1 LATQHQ
7 LDRFEYPPCWSGR
20 FTRPEASSLKRR
32 VVLVR
37 ISAVIEKSVQGV
49 QRPET
54 RVSQTSRSVI
64 TPTECNGRAKSLRS
78 FSRTLCSSTAPIW
91 PYFSTVLRAFFRWTI
106 KTAGGTLISSSV
118 WDKMREIDATVSI
131 LSGKQAGTPLRYVTR
146 IRNDDLLGRHV
157 RRLTVTFRKPSAGG
171 SLTSCHRVM
180 KTGDLFPVV
189 ASASSGLG
197 GV

>member
-1 LATQHQ
+1 
-7 LDRFEYPPCWSGR
+7 
-20 FTRPEASSLKRR
+20 
-32 VVLVR
+32 
-37 ISAVIEKSVQGV
+37 V
-49 QRPET
+49 QRAREIAAELFADF
-54 RVSQTSRSVI
+54 VQFHGSDLAVFLDGSS
-64 TPTECNGRAKSLRS
+64 S
-78 FSRTLCSSTAPIW
+78 FFP
-91 PYFSTVLRAFFRWTI
+91 VDD
-106 KTAGGTLISSSV
+106 KEAGGTLISSSV